1 MENLLVR
8 QKFTLSKKVFE
19 GFIFRGETLGQN
31 DHKAQHLILLTA
43 YIILLKRY
51 TGNHLFRIGYSDFMF
66 PGERFVEVNFPD
78 DLSCLEAVN
87 ILADKISH
95 PGQSVGGPDSDE
107 FFPVYFSMFEKFN
120 ENLDYTDLND
130 HHIRPESHLDSFH
143 SALQMFHN
151 KSIFGAWILCRA
163 SHFDTITVDRMRDHY
178 LTVLNDLLSNPN
190 KRIREVSVVSPEEL
204 DLIFN
209 QWQGPVISYPDHQC
223 LHERISEQAGKTP
236 ESIALVC
243 KDENISYKILEEKSN
258 YLAGILL
265 EKGLRQGE
273 CVGLLMD
280 LSIDAVAG
288 ILAIL
293 KAGGV
298 FMAMDP
304 VHPVSRHQFMINDC
318 KIQFLLATSNTSY
331 HELFPADRTILT
343 DSSEH
348 KYKLVKQAPGVAT
361 DPAEVAYLMY
371 TSGSTGDPKAVMI
384 THKNIVHNLY
394 VTAQRYELKEGEKAL
409 SMSSLSFDT
418 SISKLFSIL
427 TVGGTAILPTAEDT
441 MEVEKLIRLMQK
453 HKPVLYPSTPAIL
466 RLINQIN
473 PDLSFI
479 RIITTGGE
487 SARYTDFDKIIEQVR
502 IMNIYGPTE
511 ATISSTSYPIP
522 QKQDSES
529 TQRIP
534 IGKPN
539 PNCLIYI
546 LDDHMQ
552 PVPVGTFGTLYIG
565 GNGVTKGYLNNP
577 ELTEQKFIPNPF
589 KPGEKM
595 YNSGDIARWLPDGH
609 IDFLGRKDNQIKIRT
624 HRVEIEEVEKTLSR
638 SGMLT
643 DAKILVKEGSNG
655 DKSMI
660 ACIVPKDK
668 DSFEVQR
675 LKNFMQQHLP
685 APVVPDE
692 FILLEKLPVN
702 RSNKIDT
709 KALLQIY
716 LERQQ
721 QVASRPAGLYK
732 NRIEKEIAGFWKTR
746 LNRPVIDPDENVFH
760 IGGNSLSVMQLK
772 LHIQHIFQLDIPVK
786 ALFDHQTTAS
796 LSNFIISQAPDPER
810 LLSDPA
816 EETENQPDNT
826 TNKQEETS
834 SSVASPARKWKK
846 LVQVRPPKMARIKKA
861 LVANRNKLP
870 LSFHEERL
878 WFLYKFQN
886 EKCMYNILKA
896 YTLTGRLNLN
906 LLEECLNQ
914 VINRH
919 ENLRKRFYEL
929 DGEVVAAL
937 RPRVQIRLNMV
948 CAQADVSEDL
958 LDEEIR
964 KEAEHAFDLSKDILV
979 RASLISKNDF
989 EHHLILATH
998 HIVADGWSFNIL
1010 MKELHSLYAASRNN
1024 KKIELEPL
1032 TQAYTNYIFHYKN
1045 LLDEHLIS
1053 GQTRFWKEK
1062 LSGKIE
1068 KLRLPY
1074 DLPEHPE
1081 ASGRGGHEEVWIP
1094 APLAESLAG
1103 LANARGVTPFVVY
1116 LCAFHALLHKYTGQD
1131 FVHTG
1136 IPVADRQHAATRDL
1150 VGFFVNT
1157 LLISSRHVAGSTFEH
1172 ALASVRNE
1180 VLDAFGNK
1188 ELPYGILADML
1199 HRESGIKASELL
1211 QVMFDFQNISEPVT
1225 RMGDIE
1231 VDEIRLKNYYS
1242 KFDLTVSVSP
1252 EKGGLLIYAEY
1263 KKDLFSAETIRH
1275 FLMSYLRLLEQI
1287 SQNPSVDLDTMEL
1300 IAPEEKHLVVYEW
1313 NNTQREIDASSI
1325 NARFEYQASVR
1336 PEAIALVT
1344 ENEQLTYR
1352 QINEKSNE
1360 LAHKLID
1367 SGLKMDEMVG
1377 LLMEE
1382 SADAIVSQIA
1392 VLKAGGAFVPLDP
1405 SYPADR
1411 LKHMIRQCSL
1421 RHIITKENYLN
1432 PSEKEDLVYYTIDT
1446 PGYFTGHNTH
1456 NPNRKPTRSSL
1467 AYVMFTSGSTGL
1479 PKAVGVEHLGVLRL
1493 VVNTNYVPLDESS
1506 RILKTGAFSFDAS
1519 TFEIWG
1525 ALLNGGRLYLY
1536 SKDRLL
1542 DHTFI
1547 REKIAAHGIT
1557 HAWFTSSWFNQLVDL
1572 DKTIFGPLRYLLTGG
1587 DKLSARHVNK
1597 VRKALPDLKLINGYG
1612 PTENTTFSLTFPV
1625 EEDYEDA
1632 IPIGRPIANST
1643 VYILDKNQQPVPVG
1657 VQGELY
1663 VGGDGVA
1670 RGYINDPD
1678 MTRSRFLED
1687 PFRPGARMYKTGDLG
1702 KWLRNGVIQFI
1713 GRNDNQVKI
1722 RGFRIEPGEIESVI
1736 IAHPQVEDAA
1746 VIVKDANGEKQLV
1759 AFYKSKEEIGS
1770 DVLYRY
1776 LETRLT
1782 EVMIPASFT
1791 RLDEIPL
1798 TQNGKTDRKKL
1809 SSLATN
1815 VHRPTLLI
1823 PPANPV
1829 ESKLVLMFAE
1839 VLGKNQV
1846 GATDNFFHSG
1856 GHSLLATKLMARIE
1870 KTFHKELPLSLLFQ
1884 APTVRELSAIIT
1896 GPEFNSIGLVPIQPK
1911 GSRTPIFLLPGYL
1924 FYYNLSK
1931 ALGSNQPLY
1940 GFEPIAKF
1948 RTEDIAAHY
1957 IRQIREIQ
1965 PEGPY
1970 FIGGYCASGILAYEM
1985 ARQLKEA
1992 GQEPGWL
1999 ALFEVYTP
2007 EATVAKAS
2015 GQYLTDKLAYWK
2027 AGFMAGS
2034 LKGKYKLITTETA
2047 KLFNYFFKNTF
2058 RKILNDYTIKPY
2070 NGRMLLFKSRDG
2082 MVGST
2087 GDQYMGWSKYC
2098 PVENISLIE
2107 VPGDHNT
2114 IFKDPN
2120 VKVIADKLKEYMD
2133 QEYKKPVGR

>member
-19 GFIFRGETLGQN
+19 GFIFRGETLDQN
-31 DHKAQHLILLTA
+31 DHKAQHLILLAA

-51 TGNHLFRIGYSDFMF
+51 TGNRLFRIGYSDFAF
-66 PGERFVEVNFPD
+66 PGERYIEAELSD
-78 DLSCLEAVN
+78 DLSCFEVINL
-87 ILADKISH
+87 LTDKINQ
-95 PGQSVGGPDSDE
+95 PDQSMKDRDPDE

-120 ENLDYTDLND
+120 ESLDYTDLND
-130 HHIRPESHLDSFH
+130 HQIRPESHLDNFQ

-163 SHFDTITVDRMRDHY
+163 SHFDSITVDRMRDHY
-178 LTVLNDLLSNPN
+178 LTVLNDLLSNPE
-190 KRIREVSVVSPEEL
+190 KRIRQVNIVSPEEL

-209 QWQGPVISYPDHQC
+209 EWQGQTIHFPDHQC
-223 LHERISEQAGKTP
+223 LHERIGEQAGNTP
-236 ESIALVC
+236 EAIALIC
-243 KDENISYKILEEKSN
+243 KDEEISYKILEEKAN
-258 YLAGILL
+258 YLARVLL
-265 EKGLRQGE
+265 DRGLKPGE
-273 CVGLLMD
+273 RVGLLMD

-288 ILAIL
+288 MLAIL

-298 FMAMDP
+298 FIAMDP
-304 VHPVSRHQFMINDC
+304 AHPLSRHQFMINDC
-318 KIQFLLATSNTSY
+318 KIRFLLSVSNTPGN
-331 HELFPADRTILT
+331 ELFPADQTILT
-343 DSSEH
+343 DSPEH
-348 KYKLVKQAPGVAT
+348 KYGLLKENTGIRT
-361 DPAEVAYLMY
+361 DPAEAAYLMY

-384 THKNIVHNLY
+384 THRNIVHNLY
-394 VTAQRYELKEGEKAL
+394 ITVQRYELKEGEKVL

-427 TVGGTAILPTAEDT
+427 TVGGAAILPTGEDT

-479 RIITTGGE
+479 RVITTGGE
-487 SARYTDFDKIIEQVR
+487 SARYTDFDKIIEQVK

-511 ATISSTSYPIP
+511 ATVSSSSYTIP
-522 QKQDSES
+522 RQDSES
-529 TQRIP
+529 TERIP

-539 PNCLIYI
+539 PNCAIYI

-552 PVPVGTFGTLYIG
+552 PVPIGTFGTLYIG
-565 GNGVTKGYLNNP
+565 GKGVTKGYLNNP
-577 ELTEQKFIPNPF
+577 ELTEQKFVANPF

-595 YNSGDIARWLPDGH
+595 YNSGDIARWLPNGY

-624 HRVEIEEVEKTLSR
+624 YRVEIEEVEKIMSR
-638 SGMLT
+638 SEMLT
-643 DAKILVKEGSNG
+643 DAKILVKEEGNG

-660 ACIVPKDK
+660 ACIVPKEK
-668 DSFEVQR
+668 DAFVVQN
-675 LKNFMQQHLP
+675 LKNFMQHHLP
-685 APVVPDE
+685 APVVPGE
-692 FILLEKLPVN
+692 FILLDKLPVN

-716 LERQQ
+716 LEKQQ
-721 QVASRPAGLYK
+721 QVATRPAAGLYK
-732 NRIEKEIAGFWKTR
+732 NRVEKEIAGFWKTR
-746 LNRPVIDPDENVFH
+746 LNRSVIDPDENLFH

-772 LHIQHIFQLDIPVK
+772 LHIQQIFQLDIPVK
-786 ALFDHQTTAS
+786 VLFDHQTTAS
-796 LSNFIISQAPDPER
+796 LSDFIISQAPNPEQ
-810 LLSDPA
+810 LLSEPA
-816 EETENQPDNT
+816 EETISRTDNVSD
-826 TNKQEETS
+826 KQTEPS
-834 SSVASPARKWKK
+834 LSVASPARKWKK
-846 LVQVRPPKMARIKKA
+846 LLQVKPPRVARIKKA

-870 LSFHEERL
+870 LSYHEERL

-896 YTLTGRLNLN
+896 YTLTGKLNLT
-906 LLEECLNQ
+906 LLEESLNQ

-937 RPRVQIRLNMV
+937 RPRIQVRLNII
-948 CAQADVSEDL
+948 CGQTDTSENL
-958 LDEEIR
+958 FEEEIS
-964 KEAEHAFDLSKDILV
+964 KEAEKAFDLSGDILV
-979 RASLISKNDF
+979 RATLISRNDF
-989 EHHLILATH
+989 EHRLILATH
-998 HIVADGWSFNIL
+998 HIVADGWSFNII
-1010 MKELHSLYAASRNN
+1010 MKELHSLYSASRNN
-1024 KKIELEPL
+1024 EKIELEPL
-1032 TQAYTNYIFHYKN
+1032 TKAYTNYTFHYKAILN
-1045 LLDEHLIS
+1045 EELITK
-1053 GQTRFWKEK
+1053 QTLFWKEK

-1074 DLPEHPE
+1074 DLPGSSES
-1081 ASGRGGHEEVWIP
+1081 SGRGGHEEVWIP
-1094 APLAESLAG
+1094 APLAESLFG
-1103 LANARGVTPFVVY
+1103 LAKAKGVTPFMVY

-1136 IPVADRQHAATRDL
+1136 IPIADRQHAATRDL

-1157 LLISSRHVAGSTFEH
+1157 LLIPSRYVAGSTFEN
-1172 ALASVRNE
+1172 ALSSTRTE
-1180 VLDAFGNK
+1180 VLEAFGNK
-1188 ELPYGILADML
+1188 ELPYDILADML
-1199 HRESGIKASELL
+1199 NRESGIKASELL

-1252 EKGGLLIYAEY
+1252 EKDGLLLYAEY
-1263 KKDLFSAETIRH
+1263 KKDLFSPETIRH
-1275 FLMSYLRLLEQI
+1275 LLMSYLRLLEQI
-1287 SQNPSVDLDTMEL
+1287 GKNPSIDPDTVEL
-1300 IAPEEKHLVVYEW
+1300 ISPEEKHRVLYDW
-1313 NNTQREIDASSI
+1313 NNTQRAIDATSI
-1325 NARFEYQASVR
+1325 NALFEYQASVR
-1336 PEAIALVT
+1336 PETTALIT

-1352 QINEKSNE
+1352 QINEKSNK
-1360 LAHKLID
+1360 LAHKLVA

-1382 SADAIVSQIA
+1382 SADAIIAQIA
-1392 VLKAGGAFVPLDP
+1392 ILKAGGAFVPLDP
-1405 SYPADR
+1405 ANPADR
-1411 LKHMIRQCSL
+1411 LEHMIRQCEI
-1421 RHIITKENYLN
+1421 RHIITHESYLN
-1432 PSEKEDLVYYTIDT
+1432 QLVNGDFVYYTMDT
-1446 PGYFTGHNTH
+1446 PGYLTGRNIH
-1456 NPNRKPTRSSL
+1456 NPDRNPTRSSL

-1493 VVNTNYVPLDESS
+1493 VVNTNYVPLDDSC

-1536 SKDRLL
+1536 SKDKLL
-1542 DHTFI
+1542 DYTFV
-1547 REKIAAHGIT
+1547 REKIAEHGIT

-1625 EEDYEDA
+1625 EEDYEDT

-1643 VYILDKNQQPVPVG
+1643 VYVLDKKRQPVPVG

-1678 MTRSRFLED
+1678 MTQNRFMAD

-1702 KWLRNGVIQFI
+1702 KWLRSGVVEFI

-1722 RGFRIEPGEIESVI
+1722 RGFRIEPGEIESAI
-1736 IAHPQVEDAA
+1736 ISHPQVEDAA
-1746 VIVKDANGEKQLV
+1746 VIVKDINGEKQLV
-1759 AFYKSKEEIGS
+1759 AFYKSREEIGF
-1770 DVLYRY
+1770 DDLYRH
-1776 LETRLT
+1776 LRATLT
-1782 EVMIPASFT
+1782 EVMIPGSFT
-1791 RLDEIPL
+1791 RINEIPL

-1809 SSLATN
+1809 STMITN
-1815 VHRPTLLI
+1815 EVQSVSMV

-1829 ESKLVLMFAE
+1829 ESKLAAIFAE
-1839 VLGKNQV
+1839 ILGKARV

-1856 GHSLLATKLMARIE
+1856 GHSLLATRLMARIE
-1870 KTFHKELPLSLLFQ
+1870 KAFNKELPLSLLFQ
-1884 APTVRELSAIIT
+1884 APTVRELSAIIM
-1896 GPEFNSIGLVPIQPK
+1896 GPEFNSVGLVPIQPK
-1911 GSRTPIFLLPGYL
+1911 GNRTPIFLLPGYL

-1931 ALGSNQPLY
+1931 VLGSSQPLY

-1948 RTEDIAAHY
+1948 KTEDIARHY
-1957 IRQIREIQ
+1957 IKQIREIQ

-1970 FIGGYCASGILAYEM
+1970 FIGGYCASGILAFEM

-2015 GQYLTDKLAYWK
+2015 GQYLSDKLTYWK
-2027 AGFMAGS
+2027 AGFMSSS
-2034 LKGKYKLITTETA
+2034 LKGKYKLVTTESA

-2070 NGRMLLFKSRDG
+2070 DGKMLLFKSKDG

-2120 VKVIADKLKEYMD
+2120 VRVIAEKLKECMD
-2133 QEYKKPVGR
+2133 QVHGQAKVQ